1 MPDTLHHRRNAAKRL
16 VGSPGQL
23 FWAAALLPP
32 ALLSLDAALAFAS
45 ARLSPLVGCGLG
57 LQLPFSPGALPATGS
72 KPGQQRL
79 AACSALC
86 LADDCFVAF
95 FE

>member
-32 ALLSLDAALAFAS
+32 A
-45 ARLSPLVGCGLG
+45 LVGCGLG